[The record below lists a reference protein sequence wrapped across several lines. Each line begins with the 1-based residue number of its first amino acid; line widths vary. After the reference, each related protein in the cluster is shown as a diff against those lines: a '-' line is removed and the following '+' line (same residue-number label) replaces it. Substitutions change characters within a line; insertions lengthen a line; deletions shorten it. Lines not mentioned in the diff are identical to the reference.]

1 MVNCEPKRSY
11 ASNLKEEE
19 SGLILKAVYGK
30 LRTEE
35 VLRLKF
41 ERGGISP

>member
-1 MVNCEPKRSY
+1 MNRFLYRRGHICK
-11 ASNLKEEE
+11 NE
-19 SGLILKAVYGK
+19 SGLILKAVYGE